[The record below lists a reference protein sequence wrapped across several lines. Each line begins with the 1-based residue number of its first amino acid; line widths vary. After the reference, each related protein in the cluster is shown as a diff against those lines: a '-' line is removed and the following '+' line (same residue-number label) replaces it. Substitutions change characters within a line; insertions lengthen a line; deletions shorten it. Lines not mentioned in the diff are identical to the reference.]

1 MPAGWCDVMHL
12 TVPYRLQGRLTI
24 TGGLG
29 CRYHHTKLDRDGW
42 KTTWFRR
49 PSDPAVDRPR
59 R

>member
-1 MPAGWCDVMHL
+1 MHL

-24 TGGLG
+24 DTGGLG
-29 CRYHHTKLDRDGW
+29 CRYHHTKLDRDAW
-42 KTTWFRR
+42 FTWFRR